1 MITMQQDILIEQIE
15 TDLEKHEFVSYND
28 ALSYVKNLIVFSN
41 LANLVENYKINKLDN
56 GNFKAVFIWKKWFN
70 NIKKIN
76 NVL

>member
-56 GNFKAVFIWKKWFN
+56 GNFKAVFIWKK
-70 NIKKIN
+70 
-76 NVL
+76 